1 MEDQYELL
9 KRKSEEKI
17 LGWGGEI
24 LAHLPLLDSLEDV
37 SPMPAADV
45 ARRALVLCRFAAIGY
60 GGPAEELTT
69 GLKEYGLWDAASTR
83 ERTLL
88 ESGNFTEQNIIDFTW
103 RTEAIQALA
112 WTLGLVELDPHRYC
126 DDDLASNFP
135 EANADSFIASSSL
148 KPIDEI
154 QKQADLLY
162 RMHWCARNRGRG
174 GESLSQDLP
183 FSESVIR
190 ERRQAVDWVYGVEPD
205 WDEVPLD
212 T

>member
-126 DDDLASNFP
+126 DDDLASRRRTRTRSSRLP
-135 EANADSFIASSSL
+135 HSSPSTRSKSKPTCCTECIGVRAIGAEAGSLFRKTSRSVKASS
-148 KPIDEI
+148 
-154 QKQADLLY
+154 A
-162 RMHWCARNRGRG
+162 
-174 GESLSQDLP
+174 
-183 FSESVIR
+183 SED
-190 ERRQAVDWVYGVEPD
+190 RR
-205 WDEVPLD
+205 
-212 T
+212 